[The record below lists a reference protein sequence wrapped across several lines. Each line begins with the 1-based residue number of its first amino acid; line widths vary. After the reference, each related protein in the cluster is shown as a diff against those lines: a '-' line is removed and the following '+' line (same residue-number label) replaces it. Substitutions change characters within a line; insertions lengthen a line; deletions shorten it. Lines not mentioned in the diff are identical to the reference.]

1 MQRVNKSQRVSAY
14 SGANPPAIHVGMGET
29 FVMETNDRFQG
40 YTSPDDAP
48 LDLLMSM
55 TGPVYVGGTE
65 PGDTLSIE
73 VLDITPSL
81 GYGWIVATP
90 GRAMLKNRVDEWRRR
105 KVQINGDRVWFNDK
119 IALPYAP
126 MIGRIGVAPAG
137 EPKSCNSV
145 GPFGG
150 AMSNIAIGPGA
161 KVLLPVFEEGALL
174 TIEDVHAA
182 MGDGE
187 SASSA
192 VEMGAEVTLRCD
204 VSTVLQVD
212 RPVVVTQ
219 DAIMTTGEGDTMEA
233 ASHMAV
239 NEMARLLMY
248 KLDLDPIDAAMLVS
262 VAVDARFSY
271 VGGPPYRAK
280 AVISRALLGL

>member
-126 MIGRIGVAPAG
+126 MIGRMGVAPAG

-150 AMSNIAIGPGA
+150 AMSNIAIRPGA

-204 VSTVLQVD
+204 VSTALQVD

-219 DAIMTTGEGDTMEA
+219 DAVMTTGEGDTMEA

-280 AVISRALLGL
+280 AVISRVLLGL

>member
-126 MIGRIGVAPAG
+126 MIGRMGVAPAG